1 MEFGSNAN
9 FQFHYTDEELNL
21 KNINEQTVQVKYWNT
36 DSNLW
41 VTVSNVNINTAN
53 NTVTFSSDVIGN
65 FFILTGDSPT
75 SVQTS
80 NDLIVDDFQLLQN
93 YPNPFN
99 PSTTINFTIAKQ
111 SNVSLSV
118 FNLLGQKVAD
128 LVNGNMEPGNYNVR
142 FDASNLSSGVYLYQL
157 RTDGATIV
165 KKMQLLK

>member
-1 MEFGSNAN
+1 
-9 FQFHYTDEELNL
+9 
-21 KNINEQTVQVKYWNT
+21 
-36 DSNLW
+36 LW
-41 VTVSNVNINTAN
+41 VTVSNANINTAN

-75 SVQTS
+75 SVVTTG
-80 NDLIVDDFQLLQN
+80 DLIVDNFQLLQN

-118 FNLLGQKVAD
+118 FNILGQKVAD

>member
-1 MEFGSNAN
+1 
-9 FQFHYTDEELNL
+9 
-21 KNINEQTVQVKYWNT
+21 V
-36 DSNLW
+36 
-41 VTVSNVNINTAN
+41 VTVSNANINTAN
-53 NTVTFSSDVIGN
+53 NTVTFSSDAIGN

-75 SVQTS
+75 SVVTTG
-80 NDLIVDDFQLLQN
+80 DLIVDNFQLLQN

-128 LVNGNMEPGNYNVR
+128 LVNGNMESGNYNVR